1 MDYQGIENRKE
12 DIMAKNKNRE
22 TTEGQDNLSISL
34 ETTGERRQHITPRTQ
49 SPFSFMRRFSE
60 EMDRLFGDFGFGS
73 TLNFDTGLDRFASWS
88 PQVEVFE
95 RNKQLVI
102 RTDLPGLTKDDI
114 NVDITDDLLVI
125 RGERKS
131 EREEDEAGYYRSERS
146 YGTFYRRIPLPR
158 GVNAENATAEFR
170 NGVLEISM
178 PAPQSALRGS
188 RRIEIEGEDTKR
200 QSAGKAKAAG
210 QK

>member
-1 MDYQGIENRKE
+1 
-12 DIMAKNKNRE
+12 MAKNKNGKDRE

-95 RNKQLVI
+95 RNKQLGNSDGSS
-102 RTDLPGLTKDDI
+102 RPD
-114 NVDITDDLLVI
+114 
-125 RGERKS
+125 ER
-131 EREEDEAGYYRSERS
+131 
-146 YGTFYRRIPLPR
+146 
-158 GVNAENATAEFR
+158 
-170 NGVLEISM
+170 
-178 PAPQSALRGS
+178 
-188 RRIEIEGEDTKR
+188 
-200 QSAGKAKAAG
+200 
-210 QK
+210 